1 MANDSNSSGSQLPS
15 FFRGVLDDFVSRF
28 SGDNTGEKL
37 LNMGLGYFMADS
49 METTKPNVGYQG
61 KIPELQGVRQQI
73 AAPQRPA
80 PGIMQVETR
89 ERKEATPQQI
99 ANLVGKDVGDLTEQD
114 MKMFGGTRF
123 GDPIM
128 KDIQDPRRSAAKGRS
143 YFTDMK
149 YAKPDASRKT
159 IPTEEEAREANRKE
173 AEAVFARQ
181 NPDAENPYTLPPAQ
195 EENNMAMGGRVPKY
209 AQGGIAGAHKGYYLG
224 GKTDGMAD
232 KVPARIDGNQEA
244 RLSDGEFVI
253 PADVV
258 SHLGNGNSDAGAQQL
273 HSMMDNVRQART
285 GNPEQGKQINP
296 QQFMPKMAQGGLA
309 QFAGGGKIKYFN
321 QGGDTGALQGETDDQ
336 TNDETG
342 SSGEEYGKE
351 IGTESSLS
359 SWAGDYVTGMLGK
372 GQALGELGYNE
383 AGFAYTGDLE
393 AGTTGLQDQA
403 NIGLATLSAPNQ
415 MGTFRP
421 QDAQQFMN
429 PYTQEVIDR
438 TASDMRRQSQ
448 IDALQQQQQLT
459 SAGAFGG
466 SRDAL
471 LRAEMANNLSRGIA
485 DMSAEQR
492 AANFNQAMD
501 RGIMA
506 QKDINQY
513 GFDVLGAQAKAGA
526 DLRAI
531 DQERIAAEYGQ
542 FREQREF
549 PYKQVQYMQSLLQ
562 GLPLA
567 AQTTTYSEPSAYDK
581 LMQGAAA
588 VDEVS
593 DYLTQSDPDQG
604 ALSQPGD
611 SDYFEAGSGG
621 AGEYE
626 ASESELDQLG
636 QEIID
641 VRWNNGNH

>member
-1 MANDSNSSGSQLPS
+1 MASQLPKWLQDS
-15 FFRGVLDDFVSRF
+15 VIDPFMDKFV
-28 SGDNTGEKL
+28 GDNTGEKL

-49 METTKPNVGYQG
+49 METTKPKVGYQG
-61 KIPELQGVRQQI
+61 KIEDRVGVRQQV
-73 AAPQRPA
+73 AAPPRPKT
-80 PGIMQVETR
+80 PTMQVETR
-89 ERKEATPQQI
+89 EIDPET
-99 ANLVGKDVGDLTEQD
+99 
-114 MKMFGGTRF
+114 

-128 KDIQDPRRSAAKGRS
+128 KDIKDPSRKTVKGRS

-159 IPTEEEAREANRKE
+159 IPTEAEARAANK
-173 AEAVFARQ
+173 AEAQGIFAAQ
-181 NPDAENPYTLPPAQ
+181 NPDAENPYAPPPA
-195 EENNMAMGGRVPKY
+195 MAMGGRVPKY

-232 KVPARIDGNQEA
+232 QVPARIDGKQEA

-258 SHLGNGNSDAGAQQL
+258 SHLGNGNSDAGADQL
-273 HSMMDNVRQART
+273 HSMMDNVRKART

-309 QFAGGGKIKYFN
+309 QFAGGGSVYKRQPYKTNFQDSGAV
-321 QGGDTGALQGETDDQ
+321 QGSTNDQ
-336 TNDETG
+336 TTPETG
-342 SSGEEYGKE
+342 SSGEQYGKE

-359 SWAGDYVTGMLGK
+359 NWAGDYVTGMLSK
-372 GQALGELGYNE
+372 GQALGGLGYNE

-403 NIGLATLSAPNQ
+403 NIGLATLSAPTQ

-438 TASDMRRQSQ
+438 TAADMRRQSQ

-526 DLRAI
+526 DLRNI
-531 DQERIAAEYGQ
+531 DKERIAAEYGQ

-567 AQTTTYSEPSAYDK
+567 AQTTTYSEPSPYDK
-581 LMQGAAA
+581 LMQGASA

-636 QEIID
+636 
-641 VRWNNGNH
+641 

>member
-1 MANDSNSSGSQLPS
+1 MSNGNKSSSQLPS
-15 FFRGVLDDFVSRF
+15 FLQGVVDDFMGKF
-28 SGDNTGEKL
+28 SGDNTGEQL
-37 LNMGLGYFMADS
+37 LNMGLGYFMSDS
-49 METTKPNVGYQG
+49 METTKPKVGYQG

-73 AAPQRPA
+73 DAPSYVRKRTEPA
-80 PGIMQVETR
+80 MQVETR
-89 ERKEATPQQI
+89 ERDPET
-99 ANLVGKDVGDLTEQD
+99 GE
-114 MKMFGGTRF
+114 
-123 GDPIM
+123 PIM
-128 KDIQDPRRSAAKGRS
+128 KDIKNPKRAAARGRS

-159 IPTEEEAREANRKE
+159 LMTEAEAREANRAE
-173 AEAVFARQ
+173 AEGIFATQ
-181 NPDAENPYTLPPAQ
+181 YPNMETNPYAPPPA
-195 EENNMAMGGRVPKY
+195 MAMGGRVPKY
-209 AQGGIAGAHKGYYLG
+209 AHGGIAGAHKGYYLG

-232 KVPARIDGNQEA
+232 DVPARIDGKQEA

-258 SHLGNGNSDAGAQQL
+258 SHLGNGNSDAGADQL

-309 QFAGGGKIKYFN
+309 QFAGGGSVYKRQPYKTNF
-321 QGGDTGALQGETDDQ
+321 QDAGPVQGETDDQ
-336 TNDETG
+336 TTPETG

-359 SWAGDYVTGMLGK
+359 NWAGDYVTGMLGK

-383 AGFAYTGDLE
+383 AGFAYTGDLA

-403 NIGLATLSAPNQ
+403 NIGLATLGAPSQ

-438 TASDMRRQSQ
+438 TAADMRRQSQ

-531 DQERIAAEYGQ
+531 DQDRIKAEYAQ

-588 VDEVS
+588 ADEVS
-593 DYLTQSDPDQG
+593 DYLTKSDPDPELNYDINNDG
-604 ALSQPGD
+604 VEDSLDVGPPQP
-611 SDYFEAGSGG
+611 
-621 AGEYE
+621 
-626 ASESELDQLG
+626 
-636 QEIID
+636 
-641 VRWNNGNH
+641 V

>member
-1 MANDSNSSGSQLPS
+1 MANNSNSSSSGKSWFDGFLT
-15 FFRGVLDDFVSRF
+15 GVVDEFTSKF
-28 SGDNTGEKL
+28 SGENTGEQL
-37 LNMGLGYFMADS
+37 LNMGLGYFMTDA
-49 METTKPNVGYQG
+49 METTKPKVGYQG
-61 KIPELQGVRQQI
+61 KIEDRVGVRQQI

-89 ERKEATPQQI
+89 EKNPET
-99 ANLVGKDVGDLTEQD
+99 GE
-114 MKMFGGTRF
+114 
-123 GDPIM
+123 PIM

-181 NPDAENPYTLPPAQ
+181 NPDAENPYATPPA
-195 EENNMAMGGRVPKY
+195 MAMGGRVPKY

-232 KVPARIDGNQEA
+232 KVPARIDGKQEA
-244 RLSDGEFVI
+244 RLSDGEFVV

-258 SHLGNGNSDAGAQQL
+258 SHLGNGNSDAGADQL
-273 HSMMDNVRQART
+273 HSMMSNIRQART
-285 GNPEQGKQINP
+285 GNSEQGKQINP

-309 QFAGGGKIKYFN
+309 QFAGGGSVYKRQPYKTNF
-321 QGGDTGALQGETDDQ
+321 QDAGPVQGETEDQ
-336 TNDETG
+336 TTGETG
-342 SSGEEYGKE
+342 SSGEMYGQN

-359 SWAGDYVTGMLGK
+359 NWAGDYVTGMLSQ
-372 GQALGELGYNE
+372 GQALGNLGYNE
-383 AGFAYTGDLE
+383 AGFAYTGDLA

-403 NIGLATLSAPNQ
+403 NVGLATLDAPRQ
-415 MGTFRP
+415 MGTFQP
-421 QDAQQFMN
+421 TQANLDPYMN
-429 PYTQEVIDR
+429 PFQQEVIDR
-438 TASDMRRQSQ
+438 TAADMRRQSQ

-501 RGIMA
+501 RGIAA

-531 DQERIAAEYGQ
+531 DQEKIAAEYGQ

-567 AQTTTYSEPSAYDK
+567 AQTTTYSEPSPYDK

-588 VDEVS
+588 ADEVS
-593 DYLTQSDPDQG
+593 DYLTKSDPEPELNYDINNDG
-604 ALSQPGD
+604 VEDSLDIGPPQP
-611 SDYFEAGSGG
+611 
-621 AGEYE
+621 
-626 ASESELDQLG
+626 
-636 QEIID
+636 
-641 VRWNNGNH
+641 V

>member
-1 MANDSNSSGSQLPS
+1 MASQLPS
-15 FFRGVLDDFVSRF
+15 WFTTNVMDPFMDKFT
-28 SGDNTGEKL
+28 GDNTGEKL
-37 LNMGLGYFMADS
+37 LNMGLGYFMTDS

-61 KIPELQGVRQQI
+61 KIEDRVGVRQQI
-73 AAPQRPA
+73 AAPSRA
-80 PGIMQVETR
+80 PTPTMQVETR
-89 ERKEATPQQI
+89 ERDPET
-99 ANLVGKDVGDLTEQD
+99 
-114 MKMFGGTRF
+114 

-128 KDIQDPRRSAAKGRS
+128 KDIKDPSRKATKGRS

-149 YAKPDASRKT
+149 YATPDAGRKVV
-159 IPTEEEAREANRKE
+159 PTEADAREANRLE
-173 AEAVFARQ
+173 AEGIFAAQ
-181 NPDAENPYTLPPAQ
+181 YPTLESEGKNPYTTPPA
-195 EENNMAMGGRVPKY
+195 MAMGGRVPKY
-209 AQGGIAGAHKGYYLG
+209 AHGGIAGAHKGYYLG

-258 SHLGNGNSDAGAQQL
+258 SHLGNGNSDAGADQL

-309 QFAGGGKIKYFN
+309 QFAGGGSVYKRQPYKTNF
-321 QGGDTGALQGETDDQ
+321 QDSGAVQGETDDQ
-336 TNDETG
+336 TTPETG
-342 SSGEEYGKE
+342 SSGEMYGKE

-359 SWAGDYVTGMLGK
+359 NWAGDYVTGMLSQGK
-372 GQALGELGYNE
+372 ALGNLGYNE
-383 AGFAYTGDLE
+383 AGFAYTGDLA

-403 NIGLATLSAPNQ
+403 NVGLATLGAPRE

-438 TASDMRRQSQ
+438 TAADMRRQSQ

-531 DQERIAAEYGQ
+531 DQERIKAEYGQ

-588 VDEVS
+588 ADEVS
-593 DYLTQSDPDQG
+593 DYLTKSDSTSG
-604 ALSQPGD
+604 ATQDDGTSQVFD
-611 SDYFEAGSGG
+611 EQQA
-621 AGEYE
+621 
-626 ASESELDQLG
+626 Q
-636 QEIID
+636 
-641 VRWNNGNH
+641 NNAATA

>member
-1 MANDSNSSGSQLPS
+1 MASQLPKWLQD
-15 FFRGVLDDFVSRF
+15 GVIDPFMDKFV
-28 SGDNTGEKL
+28 GDNTGEKL

-49 METTKPNVGYQG
+49 METTKPKVGYQG
-61 KIPELQGVRQQI
+61 KIEDRVGVRQQI
-73 AAPQRPA
+73 AAPPRPA
-80 PGIMQVETR
+80 TPTMQVETR
-89 ERKEATPQQI
+89 ERDPET
-99 ANLVGKDVGDLTEQD
+99 GE
-114 MKMFGGTRF
+114 
-123 GDPIM
+123 PIM
-128 KDIQDPRRSAAKGRS
+128 KDIKDPRRQAAKGRS

-159 IPTEEEAREANRKE
+159 IPTEAEAREANRAE
-173 AEAVFARQ
+173 AEGIFAAR
-181 NPDAENPYTLPPAQ
+181 NPDAENPYAPPPA
-195 EENNMAMGGRVPKY
+195 MAMGGRVPNY
-209 AQGGIAGAHKGYYLG
+209 AHGGIAGAHKGYYLG

-232 KVPARIDGNQEA
+232 KVPARIDGKQEA
-244 RLSDGEFVI
+244 RLSDGEFVV

-258 SHLGNGNSDAGAQQL
+258 SHLGNGNSDAGADQL
-273 HSMMDNVRQART
+273 HSMMSNIRQART

-309 QFAGGGKIKYFN
+309 QFADGGSVFKRQPYRTNFN
-321 QGGDTGALQGETDDQ
+321 TESAVQGETDDQ
-336 TNDETG
+336 TTPETG
-342 SSGEEYGKE
+342 SSGEQYGKE

-359 SWAGDYVTGMLGK
+359 NWAGDYVTGMLAQ
-372 GQALGELGYNE
+372 GQALGQLGYNE

-403 NIGLATLSAPNQ
+403 NIGLATLSAPTQ

-438 TASDMRRQSQ
+438 TAADMRRQSQ

-526 DLRAI
+526 DLRNI
-531 DQERIAAEYGQ
+531 DKERIAAEYGQ

-567 AQTTTYSEPSAYDK
+567 AQTTTYSEPSPYDK

-593 DYLTQSDPDQG
+593 DYLTKSDPDQG

-636 QEIID
+636 
-641 VRWNNGNH
+641 

>member
-1 MANDSNSSGSQLPS
+1 MASQLPKWLQES
-15 FFRGVLDDFVSRF
+15 VIDPFMNKF
-28 SGDNTGEKL
+28 SGDNTGEQL
-37 LNMGLGYFMADS
+37 LNMGLGYFMSDS
-49 METTKPNVGYQG
+49 METTKPKVGYQG

-73 AAPQRPA
+73 DAPSYVRKRTEPA
-80 PGIMQVETR
+80 MQVETR
-89 ERKEATPQQI
+89 ERDPET
-99 ANLVGKDVGDLTEQD
+99 GE
-114 MKMFGGTRF
+114 
-123 GDPIM
+123 PIM
-128 KDIQDPRRSAAKGRS
+128 KDIKNPKRAAARGRS

-159 IPTEEEAREANRKE
+159 LMTEAEAREANRAE
-173 AEAVFARQ
+173 AEGVFATQ
-181 NPDAENPYTLPPAQ
+181 YPNVETNPYAPPPA
-195 EENNMAMGGRVPKY
+195 MAMGGRVPKY
-209 AQGGIAGAHKGYYLG
+209 AHGGIAGAHKGYYLG

-232 KVPARIDGNQEA
+232 DVPARIDGKQEA

-258 SHLGNGNSDAGAQQL
+258 SHLGNGNSDAGADQL

-285 GNPEQGKQINP
+285 GNPEQGKQIDP

-309 QFAGGGKIKYFN
+309 QFAGGGSVYKRQPYKTNF
-321 QGGDTGALQGETDDQ
+321 QDAGAVQGETDDQ
-336 TNDETG
+336 TTPETG

-359 SWAGDYVTGMLGK
+359 NWAGDYVTGMLGK

-383 AGFAYTGDLE
+383 AGFAYTGDLA

-403 NIGLATLSAPNQ
+403 NIGLATLGAPSQ

-438 TASDMRRQSQ
+438 TAADMRRQSQ

-531 DQERIAAEYGQ
+531 DQDRIKAEYAQ

-588 VDEVS
+588 ADEVS
-593 DYLTQSDPDQG
+593 DYLTKSDPDPELNYDINNDG
-604 ALSQPGD
+604 VEDSLDVGPPQP
-611 SDYFEAGSGG
+611 
-621 AGEYE
+621 
-626 ASESELDQLG
+626 
-636 QEIID
+636 
-641 VRWNNGNH
+641 V

>member
-1 MANDSNSSGSQLPS
+1 MSNGNKSSSQLPS
-15 FFRGVLDDFVSRF
+15 FLQGVVDDFMGKF
-28 SGDNTGEKL
+28 SGDNTGEQL
-37 LNMGLGYFMADS
+37 LNMGLGYFMSDS
-49 METTKPNVGYQG
+49 METTKPKVGYQG

-73 AAPQRPA
+73 DAPSYVRKRTEPA
-80 PGIMQVETR
+80 MQVETR
-89 ERKEATPQQI
+89 ERDPET
-99 ANLVGKDVGDLTEQD
+99 GE
-114 MKMFGGTRF
+114 
-123 GDPIM
+123 PIM
-128 KDIQDPRRSAAKGRS
+128 KDIKNPKRAAARGRS

-159 IPTEEEAREANRKE
+159 LMTEAEAREANRAE
-173 AEAVFARQ
+173 AEGIFATQ
-181 NPDAENPYTLPPAQ
+181 YPNVETNPYAPPPA
-195 EENNMAMGGRVPKY
+195 MAMGGRVPKY
-209 AQGGIAGAHKGYYLG
+209 AHGGIAGAHKGYYLG

-232 KVPARIDGNQEA
+232 DVPARIDGKQEA

-258 SHLGNGNSDAGAQQL
+258 SHLGNGNSDAGADQL

-285 GNPEQGKQINP
+285 GNPEQGKQIDP

-309 QFAGGGKIKYFN
+309 QFAGGGSVYKRQPYKTNF
-321 QGGDTGALQGETDDQ
+321 QDAGPVQGETEDQ
-336 TNDETG
+336 TTPETG
-342 SSGEEYGKE
+342 SSGEQYGKE

-359 SWAGDYVTGMLGK
+359 NWAGDYVTGMLGK

-383 AGFAYTGDLE
+383 AGFAYTGDLA

-403 NIGLATLSAPNQ
+403 NIGLATLGAPSQ

-438 TASDMRRQSQ
+438 TAADMRRQSQ

-531 DQERIAAEYGQ
+531 DQDRIKAEYAQ

-588 VDEVS
+588 ADEVS
-593 DYLTQSDPDQG
+593 DYLTQSDSTSG
-604 ALSQPGD
+604 ATQDDGTSQVFD
-611 SDYFEAGSGG
+611 EQQA
-621 AGEYE
+621 
-626 ASESELDQLG
+626 Q
-636 QEIID
+636 
-641 VRWNNGNH
+641 NNANTA

>member
-1 MANDSNSSGSQLPS
+1 MASQLPKWLQES
-15 FFRGVLDDFVSRF
+15 VIDPFMNKF
-28 SGDNTGEKL
+28 SGDNTGEQL
-37 LNMGLGYFMADS
+37 LNMGLGYFMSDS
-49 METTKPNVGYQG
+49 METTKPKVGYQG

-73 AAPQRPA
+73 DAPSYVRKRTEPA
-80 PGIMQVETR
+80 MQVETR
-89 ERKEATPQQI
+89 ERDPET
-99 ANLVGKDVGDLTEQD
+99 GE
-114 MKMFGGTRF
+114 
-123 GDPIM
+123 PIM
-128 KDIQDPRRSAAKGRS
+128 KDIKNPKRAAARGRS

-159 IPTEEEAREANRKE
+159 LMTEAEAREANRAE
-173 AEAVFARQ
+173 AEGVFATQ
-181 NPDAENPYTLPPAQ
+181 YPNVETNPYAPPPA
-195 EENNMAMGGRVPKY
+195 MAMGGRVPKY
-209 AQGGIAGAHKGYYLG
+209 AHGGIAGAHKGYYLG

-232 KVPARIDGNQEA
+232 DVPARIDGKQEA

-258 SHLGNGNSDAGAQQL
+258 SHLGNGNSDAGADQL

-309 QFAGGGKIKYFN
+309 QFAGGGSVYKRQPYKTNF
-321 QGGDTGALQGETDDQ
+321 QDAGPVQGETDDQ
-336 TNDETG
+336 TTPETG

-359 SWAGDYVTGMLGK
+359 NWAGDYVTGMLGK

-383 AGFAYTGDLE
+383 AGFAYTGDLA

-403 NIGLATLSAPNQ
+403 NIGLATLGAPSQ

-438 TASDMRRQSQ
+438 TAADMRRQSQ

-531 DQERIAAEYGQ
+531 DQDRIKAEYAQ

-588 VDEVS
+588 ADEVS
-593 DYLTQSDPDQG
+593 DYLTKSDPDPELNYDINNDG
-604 ALSQPGD
+604 VEDSLDVGPPQP
-611 SDYFEAGSGG
+611 
-621 AGEYE
+621 
-626 ASESELDQLG
+626 
-636 QEIID
+636 
-641 VRWNNGNH
+641 V

>member
-1 MANDSNSSGSQLPS
+1 MASQLPKWLQDS
-15 FFRGVLDDFVSRF
+15 VIDPFMDKFV
-28 SGDNTGEKL
+28 GDNTGEKL

-49 METTKPNVGYQG
+49 METTKPKVGYQG
-61 KIPELQGVRQQI
+61 KIEDRVGVRQQV
-73 AAPQRPA
+73 AAPPRPKT
-80 PGIMQVETR
+80 PTMQVETR
-89 ERKEATPQQI
+89 EIDPET
-99 ANLVGKDVGDLTEQD
+99 
-114 MKMFGGTRF
+114 

-128 KDIQDPRRSAAKGRS
+128 KDIKDPSRKTVKGRS

-159 IPTEEEAREANRKE
+159 IPTEAEARAANK
-173 AEAVFARQ
+173 AEAQGIFAAQ
-181 NPDAENPYTLPPAQ
+181 NPDAENPYAPPPA
-195 EENNMAMGGRVPKY
+195 MAMGGRVPKY

-232 KVPARIDGNQEA
+232 QVPARIDGKQEA

-258 SHLGNGNSDAGAQQL
+258 SHLGNGNSDAGADQL
-273 HSMMDNVRQART
+273 HSMMDNVRKART

-309 QFAGGGKIKYFN
+309 QFAGGGSVYKRQPYKTNFQDSGAV
-321 QGGDTGALQGETDDQ
+321 QGSTNDQ
-336 TNDETG
+336 TTPETG
-342 SSGEEYGKE
+342 SSGEQYGKE

-359 SWAGDYVTGMLGK
+359 NWAGDYVTGMLSK
-372 GQALGELGYNE
+372 GQALGGLGYNE

-415 MGTFRP
+415 MGTFQP
-421 QDAQQFMN
+421 TQANLDPYMN
-429 PYTQEVIDR
+429 PFQQEVIDR
-438 TASDMRRQSQ
+438 TAADMRRQSQ

-526 DLRAI
+526 DLRNI
-531 DQERIAAEYGQ
+531 DKERIAAEYGQ

-567 AQTTTYSEPSAYDK
+567 AQTTTYSEPSPYDK
-581 LMQGAAA
+581 LMQGASA

-636 QEIID
+636 
-641 VRWNNGNH
+641 

>member
-1 MANDSNSSGSQLPS
+1 MSNGNKSSSQLPS
-15 FFRGVLDDFVSRF
+15 FLQGVVDDFMGKF
-28 SGDNTGEKL
+28 SGDNTGEQL
-37 LNMGLGYFMADS
+37 LNMGLGYFMTDA
-49 METTKPNVGYQG
+49 METTKPKVGYQG
-61 KIPELQGVRQQI
+61 KIPELQGVRQQV
-73 AAPQRPA
+73 AAPPRPA
-80 PGIMQVETR
+80 TPTMQVETR
-89 ERKEATPQQI
+89 ERDPET
-99 ANLVGKDVGDLTEQD
+99 GE
-114 MKMFGGTRF
+114 
-123 GDPIM
+123 PIM
-128 KDIQDPRRSAAKGRS
+128 KTIEHPSRKAAKGRS

-149 YAKPDASRKT
+149 YAKPDAGRKVV
-159 IPTEEEAREANRKE
+159 PTEADAREANRLE
-173 AEAVFARQ
+173 AEGIFAAQ
-181 NPDAENPYTLPPAQ
+181 NPDAENPYTTPPA
-195 EENNMAMGGRVPKY
+195 MAMGGRVPKY

-232 KVPARIDGNQEA
+232 DVPARIDGNQEA

-273 HSMMDNVRQART
+273 HSMMNGVRQART
-285 GNPEQGKQINP
+285 GNPEQGKQIDP

-309 QFAGGGKIKYFN
+309 QYAGGGNVNAVQGVNSRFKN
-321 QGGDTGALQGETDDQ
+321 QPYTTNFQGTGTTTTGTTQDQ

-359 SWAGDYVTGMLGK
+359 NWAGDYVTGMLGEGK
-372 GQALGELGYNE
+372 ALGELGYNE
-383 AGFAYTGDLE
+383 AGFAYTGDLA

-403 NIGLATLSAPNQ
+403 NVGLATLDAPRD

-438 TASDMRRQSQ
+438 TAADMRRQSQ
-448 IDALQQQQQLT
+448 IDALQDRTAMT

-471 LRAEMANNLSRGIA
+471 MRAERANNLSRGIA

-492 AANFNQAMD
+492 SAGFTQAMD
-501 RGIMA
+501 RGIAA
-506 QKDINQY
+506 QRDANQY

-526 DLRAI
+526 DLRGI
-531 DQERIAAEYGQ
+531 DQDRIAAEYAQ

-567 AQTTTYSEPSAYDK
+567 AQSTTYSEPSPYDK
-581 LMQGAAA
+581 LMQGEAA

-593 DYLTQSDPDQG
+593 DYLTKSDSTSGATQDDGASQVIDDQQ
-604 ALSQPGD
+604 AQ
-611 SDYFEAGSGG
+611 
-621 AGEYE
+621 
-626 ASESELDQLG
+626 
-636 QEIID
+636 
-641 VRWNNGNH
+641 NNANTA

>member
-1 MANDSNSSGSQLPS
+1 MSNGNKSSSQLPS
-15 FFRGVLDDFVSRF
+15 FLQGVVDDFTSKF
-28 SGDNTGEKL
+28 SGDNTGEQL
-37 LNMGLGYFMADS
+37 LNMGLGYFMTDA
-49 METTKPNVGYQG
+49 METTKPKVGYQG
-61 KIPELQGVRQQI
+61 KIPELQGVRQQV
-73 AAPQRPA
+73 AAPPRPKT
-80 PGIMQVETR
+80 PTMQVETR
-89 ERKEATPQQI
+89 ERDPET
-99 ANLVGKDVGDLTEQD
+99 
-114 MKMFGGTRF
+114 

-128 KDIQDPRRSAAKGRS
+128 KDIKDPSRKAAKGRS

-149 YAKPDASRKT
+149 YAKPDDTRKT
-159 IPTEEEAREANRKE
+159 LMTEAEAREANRGE
-173 AEAVFARQ
+173 AEGIFAAQ
-181 NPDAENPYTLPPAQ
+181 NPDAENPYTPPPA
-195 EENNMAMGGRVPKY
+195 MAMGGRVPKY

-232 KVPARIDGNQEA
+232 DVPARIDGNQEA

-258 SHLGNGNSDAGAQQL
+258 SHLGNGNSDAGADQL
-273 HSMMDNVRQART
+273 HSMMSGIRQART
-285 GNPEQGKQINP
+285 GNPEQGKEINP

-309 QFAGGGKIKYFN
+309 QYAGGGSVYKNQPFRTNFN
-321 QGGDTGALQGETDDQ
+321 EEGAVVGTTQDQ
-336 TNDETG
+336 TNAETG

-359 SWAGDYVTGMLGK
+359 NWAGDYVTGMLGQ
-372 GQALGELGYNE
+372 GQALGQLGYNE
-383 AGFAYTGDLE
+383 AGFAYTGDLA
-393 AGTTGLQDQA
+393 AGTTGLQDQS
-403 NIGLATLSAPNQ
+403 NVGIATLDAPRD

-438 TASDMRRQSQ
+438 TAADMRRQSQ
-448 IDALQQQQQLT
+448 IDALQDRTAMT

-471 LRAEMANNLSRGIA
+471 MRAERANNLSRGIA

-492 AANFNQAMD
+492 SAGFTQAMD
-501 RGIMA
+501 RGIAA
-506 QKDINQY
+506 QRDANQY

-526 DLRAI
+526 DLRGI
-531 DQERIAAEYGQ
+531 DQDRIAAEYAQ

-567 AQTTTYSEPSAYDK
+567 AQSTTYSEPSPYDK
-581 LMQGAAA
+581 LMQGEAA

-593 DYLTQSDPDQG
+593 DYLTKSDSTSG
-604 ALSQPGD
+604 ATQDDGASQVID
-611 SDYFEAGSGG
+611 
-621 AGEYE
+621 
-626 ASESELDQLG
+626 G
-636 QEIID
+636 QQAQ
-641 VRWNNGNH
+641 NNANTA

>member
-1 MANDSNSSGSQLPS
+1 MASQLPKWLQE
-15 FFRGVLDDFVSRF
+15 GVIDPFMDKF

-37 LNMGLGYFMADS
+37 FNMGLGYFMTDS
-49 METTKPNVGYQG
+49 METTKPKVGYQG
-61 KIPELQGVRQQI
+61 KIEDLVGVRQQI
-73 AAPQRPA
+73 AAPQRAA

-89 ERKEATPQQI
+89 ERDPET
-99 ANLVGKDVGDLTEQD
+99 GE
-114 MKMFGGTRF
+114 
-123 GDPIM
+123 PIM
-128 KDIQDPRRSAAKGRS
+128 KDIQDPRRSAVKGRS

-173 AEAVFARQ
+173 AEAVFAAQ
-181 NPDAENPYTLPPAQ
+181 NPEAENPYTLPPAQ
-195 EENNMAMGGRVPKY
+195 DENNMAMGGRVPKY

-232 KVPARIDGNQEA
+232 KVPARIDGKQEA
-244 RLSDGEFVI
+244 RLSDGEFVV

-258 SHLGNGNSDAGAQQL
+258 SHLGNGNSDAGADQL
-273 HSMMDNVRQART
+273 HSMMSNIRQART
-285 GNPEQGKQINP
+285 GNPEQGKQIDP

-309 QFAGGGKIKYFN
+309 QFAGGGSVFKRQPYRTNFN
-321 QGGDTGALQGETDDQ
+321 TESAVQGETDDQ
-336 TNDETG
+336 TTPETG
-342 SSGEEYGKE
+342 SSGEQYGKE

-359 SWAGDYVTGMLGK
+359 NWAGDYVTGMLAQ
-372 GQALGELGYNE
+372 GQALGNLGYNE
-383 AGFAYTGDLE
+383 AGFAYTGDLA

-403 NIGLATLSAPNQ
+403 NIGLATLDAPRQ
-415 MGTFRP
+415 MGTFQP
-421 QDAQQFMN
+421 TQANLDPYMN
-429 PYTQEVIDR
+429 PFQQEVIDR
-438 TASDMRRQSQ
+438 TAADMRRQSQ

-485 DMSAEQR
+485 DMSAQQR

-501 RGIMA
+501 RGIAA

-531 DQERIAAEYGQ
+531 DKERIAAEYGQ

-567 AQTTTYSEPSAYDK
+567 AQTTTYSEPSPYDK

-593 DYLTQSDPDQG
+593 DYLTKSDPEPELNYDINNDG
-604 ALSQPGD
+604 VEDSLDIGPPQPV
-611 SDYFEAGSGG
+611 
-621 AGEYE
+621 
-626 ASESELDQLG
+626 
-636 QEIID
+636 QETID
-641 VRWNNGNH
+641 VRRNNGNY

>member
-1 MANDSNSSGSQLPS
+1 MASQLPKWLQEGIIDP
-15 FFRGVLDDFVSRF
+15 FMDMFV
-28 SGDNTGEKL
+28 GDNTGEKL
-37 LNMGLGYFMADS
+37 FNMGLGYFMADS
-49 METTKPNVGYQG
+49 METTKPKVGYQG
-61 KIPELQGVRQQI
+61 KIEDRVGVRQQI
-73 AAPQRPA
+73 AAPSRA
-80 PGIMQVETR
+80 PTPTMQVETR
-89 ERKEATPQQI
+89 ERDPET
-99 ANLVGKDVGDLTEQD
+99 
-114 MKMFGGTRF
+114 

-128 KDIQDPRRSAAKGRS
+128 KDIKDPRRSTTKGRS

-159 IPTEEEAREANRKE
+159 IPTEAEARAANK
-173 AEAVFARQ
+173 AEAQGIFAAQ
-181 NPDAENPYTLPPAQ
+181 YPDAENPYAPPPA
-195 EENNMAMGGRVPKY
+195 MAMGGRVPKY

-232 KVPARIDGNQEA
+232 KVPARIDGKQEA

-258 SHLGNGNSDAGAQQL
+258 SHLGNGNSDAGADQL
-273 HSMMDNVRQART
+273 HSMMSNIRQART

-309 QFAGGGKIKYFN
+309 QFTGGGSVYKRQPYKTNFQTSGAV
-321 QGGDTGALQGETDDQ
+321 QGSTDDQ
-336 TNDETG
+336 TTSETG
-342 SSGEEYGKE
+342 SSGEMYGKE

-359 SWAGDYVTGMLGK
+359 NWAGDYVTGMLAK
-372 GQALGELGYNE
+372 GQALGDLGYNE

-403 NIGLATLSAPNQ
+403 NIGLATLSAPTQ

-438 TASDMRRQSQ
+438 TAADMRRQSQ

-526 DLRAI
+526 DLRNI
-531 DQERIAAEYGQ
+531 DKERIAAEYGQ

-588 VDEVS
+588 ADEVS
-593 DYLTQSDPDQG
+593 DYLTQSDPNPELNYDINNDG
-604 ALSQPGD
+604 VEDSLDIGPPQP
-611 SDYFEAGSGG
+611 
-621 AGEYE
+621 
-626 ASESELDQLG
+626 
-636 QEIID
+636 
-641 VRWNNGNH
+641 V

>member
-1 MANDSNSSGSQLPS
+1 MSNNSSSGSQLPKWLQES
-15 FFRGVLDDFVSRF
+15 VIDPFMDKF
-28 SGDNTGEKL
+28 SGDNTGEQL
-37 LNMGLGYFMADS
+37 LNMGLGYFMTDS
-49 METTKPNVGYQG
+49 METTKPKVGYQG
-61 KIPELQGVRQQI
+61 KIEDRVGVRQQI

-89 ERKEATPQQI
+89 E
-99 ANLVGKDVGDLTEQD
+99 KDPET
-114 MKMFGGTRF
+114 

-128 KDIQDPRRSAAKGRS
+128 KDIKDPRRSAAKGRS

-173 AEAVFARQ
+173 AEAVFAAQ
-181 NPDAENPYTLPPAQ
+181 NPEAENPYTLPPAQ
-195 EENNMAMGGRVPKY
+195 DENNMAMGGRVPKY

-232 KVPARIDGNQEA
+232 KVPARIDGKQEA
-244 RLSDGEFVI
+244 RLSDGEFVV

-258 SHLGNGNSDAGAQQL
+258 SHLGNGNSDAGADQL
-273 HSMMDNVRQART
+273 HSMMSNIRQART
-285 GNPEQGKQINP
+285 GNSEQGKQIDP

-309 QFAGGGKIKYFN
+309 QFAGGGSVFKRQPYRTNFN
-321 QGGDTGALQGETDDQ
+321 TESAVQGETDDQ
-336 TNDETG
+336 TPGETG
-342 SSGEEYGKE
+342 SSGETYGQN

-359 SWAGDYVTGMLGK
+359 NWAGDYVTGMLSK
-372 GQALGELGYNE
+372 GQALGDLGYNE
-383 AGFAYTGDLE
+383 AGFAYTGDLA

-403 NIGLATLSAPNQ
+403 NVGLATLDAPRQ
-415 MGTFRP
+415 MGTFQP
-421 QDAQQFMN
+421 TQANLDPYMN
-429 PYTQEVIDR
+429 PFQQEVIDR
-438 TASDMRRQSQ
+438 TAADMRRQSQ
-448 IDALQQQQQLT
+448 IDALQQQQQIT

-492 AANFNQAMD
+492 AANFNQSMD

-506 QKDINQY
+506 QKDVNQY

-549 PYKQVQYMQSLLQ
+549 PYKQVQYLQSLLQ

-567 AQTTTYSEPSAYDK
+567 AQTTTYSEPSPYDK

-588 VDEVS
+588 ADEVS
-593 DYLTQSDPDQG
+593 DYLTKSDPDQG

-611 SDYFEAGSGG
+611 ADYFDAGSGG
-621 AGEYE
+621 DGEYE

-636 QEIID
+636 
-641 VRWNNGNH
+641 

>member
-1 MANDSNSSGSQLPS
+1 MANNSNPSSWWDGFLT
-15 FFRGVLDDFVSRF
+15 GVVDEFSSKF
-28 SGDNTGEKL
+28 SGDNTGEQL
-37 LNMGLGYFMADS
+37 LNMGLGYFMTDA
-49 METTKPNVGYQG
+49 METTKPKVGYQG
-61 KIPELQGVRQQI
+61 KIEDRVGVRQQI

-89 ERKEATPQQI
+89 E
-99 ANLVGKDVGDLTEQD
+99 KDPETGE
-114 MKMFGGTRF
+114 
-123 GDPIM
+123 PIM
-128 KDIQDPRRSAAKGRS
+128 KNIQDPRRSAAKGRS

-173 AEAVFARQ
+173 AEAVFSRQ
-181 NPDAENPYTLPPAQ
+181 NPDAENPYETPPA
-195 EENNMAMGGRVPKY
+195 MAMGGRVPKY

-232 KVPARIDGNQEA
+232 EVPARIDGNQEA
-244 RLSDGEFVI
+244 RLSDGEFVV

-273 HSMMDNVRQART
+273 HSMMDGVRQART

-309 QFAGGGKIKYFN
+309 QFAGGGNVNAVQGVNSRFKN
-321 QGGDTGALQGETDDQ
+321 QPYTTNFQGTGTGTTTTTTGTTQDQ

-359 SWAGDYVTGMLGK
+359 NWAGDYVTGMLSK
-372 GQALGELGYNE
+372 GQALGDLGYNE
-383 AGFAYTGDLE
+383 AGFAYEGDLS

-403 NIGLATLSAPNQ
+403 NIGLASLSGVPSQ
-415 MGTFRP
+415 MGTFQP
-421 QDAQQFMN
+421 TQANLDPYMN
-429 PYTQEVIDR
+429 PYQQEVINR
-438 TASDMRRQSQ
+438 TAADMTRQDQ
-448 IDALQQQQQLT
+448 INQLQQRQQLT

-471 LRAEMANNLSRGIA
+471 LRAESAGNLSRNIG
-485 DMSAEQR
+485 DMAAEQR
-492 AANFNQAMD
+492 ALNFNQAMD
-501 RGIMA
+501 RGIA
-506 QKDINQY
+506 SQKDVNQY

-526 DLRAI
+526 DLRGI
-531 DQERIAAEYGQ
+531 DQERIAAEYAQ

-549 PYKQVQYMQSLLQ
+549 PYKQVQYLQSLLQ

-567 AQTTTYSEPSAYDK
+567 AQSTTYSEPSPYDK
-581 LMQGAAA
+581 LKQGEAA
-588 VDEVS
+588 VQEVE
-593 DYLTQSDPDQG
+593 DYLTKSDPDPELNYDINNDG
-604 ALSQPGD
+604 VEDEYDVGPAQP
-611 SDYFEAGSGG
+611 
-621 AGEYE
+621 
-626 ASESELDQLG
+626 
-636 QEIID
+636 
-641 VRWNNGNH
+641 V

>member
-1 MANDSNSSGSQLPS
+1 MSNGNKSSSQLS
-15 FFRGVLDDFVSRF
+15 QFLQGVVDDFASKF
-28 SGDNTGEKL
+28 SGDNTGEQL
-37 LNMGLGYFMADS
+37 LNMGLGYFMTDA
-49 METTKPNVGYQG
+49 METTKPKVGYQG

-73 AAPQRPA
+73 ASPSRAAPA
-80 PGIMQVETR
+80 TMQVETR
-89 ERKEATPQQI
+89 ERDPET
-99 ANLVGKDVGDLTEQD
+99 
-114 MKMFGGTRF
+114 

-128 KDIQDPRRSAAKGRS
+128 KDIKDPSRKAAKGRS

-149 YAKPDASRKT
+149 YAKPDPYRKT
-159 IPTEEEAREANRKE
+159 LLTEAEAREANRGE
-173 AEAVFARQ
+173 AEGIFAAQ
-181 NPDAENPYTLPPAQ
+181 NPDAENPYTPPPA
-195 EENNMAMGGRVPKY
+195 MAMGGRVPKY

-232 KVPARIDGNQEA
+232 DVPARIDNNQEA

-258 SHLGNGNSDAGAQQL
+258 SHLGNGNSDAGADQL
-273 HSMMDNVRQART
+273 HSMMGNIRQART

-309 QFAGGGKIKYFN
+309 QYAGGGSVYKRQPYKTNFV
-321 QGGDTGALQGETDDQ
+321 GGAEVVGSTTDI
-336 TNDETG
+336 TPGETG
-342 SSGEEYGKE
+342 SSGEVYGKE

-359 SWAGDYVTGMLGK
+359 NWAGDYVTGMLGQ

-383 AGFAYTGDLE
+383 AGFAYTGDLA
-393 AGTTGLQDQA
+393 AGTTGLQDQS
-403 NIGLATLSAPNQ
+403 NVGIATLDAPRD

-438 TASDMRRQSQ
+438 TAADMRRQSQ
-448 IDALQQQQQLT
+448 IDALQDRTAMT

-471 LRAEMANNLSRGIA
+471 MRAERSNNLSRGIA

-492 AANFNQAMD
+492 SAGFTQAMD
-501 RGIMA
+501 RGIAA
-506 QKDINQY
+506 QKDTNQY

-526 DLRAI
+526 DLRGI
-531 DQERIAAEYGQ
+531 DQDRIAAEYAQ

-567 AQTTTYSEPSAYDK
+567 AQTTTYSEPSPYDK
-581 LMQGAAA
+581 LIQGEAA
-588 VDEVS
+588 VQTVE
-593 DYLTQSDPDQG
+593 DYLMSGTDADQG

-611 SDYFEAGSGG
+611 ADYFDAGSGG
-621 AGEYE
+621 GGEYE
-626 ASESELDQLG
+626 ASEYELDQLG
-636 QEIID
+636 
-641 VRWNNGNH
+641 

>member
-1 MANDSNSSGSQLPS
+1 MSNGNKSSSQLPS
-15 FFRGVLDDFVSRF
+15 FLQGVVDDFMGKF
-28 SGDNTGEKL
+28 SGDNTGEQL
-37 LNMGLGYFMADS
+37 LNMGLGYFMTDA
-49 METTKPNVGYQG
+49 METTKPKVGYQG
-61 KIPELQGVRQQI
+61 KIEDRVGVRQQI

-89 ERKEATPQQI
+89 E
-99 ANLVGKDVGDLTEQD
+99 KDPETGE
-114 MKMFGGTRF
+114 
-123 GDPIM
+123 PIM

-181 NPDAENPYTLPPAQ
+181 NPDAQNPYATPPA
-195 EENNMAMGGRVPKY
+195 MAMGGRVPKY

-232 KVPARIDGNQEA
+232 DVPARIDGKQEA
-244 RLSDGEFVI
+244 RLSDGEFVV

-258 SHLGNGNSDAGAQQL
+258 SHLGNGNSDAGADQL
-273 HSMMDNVRQART
+273 HSMMSNIRQART
-285 GNPEQGKQINP
+285 GNSEQGKQINP

-309 QFAGGGKIKYFN
+309 QFAGGGSVFKRQPYRTNFN
-321 QGGDTGALQGETDDQ
+321 EESAVMGETEDQ
-336 TNDETG
+336 TNAETG

-359 SWAGDYVTGMLGK
+359 NWAGDYVTGMLSK
-372 GQALGELGYNE
+372 GQALGDLGYNE
-383 AGFAYTGDLE
+383 AGFAYEGDLS

-403 NIGLATLSAPNQ
+403 NIGLASLGAPSQ
-415 MGTFRP
+415 MGTFQP
-421 QDAQQFMN
+421 TQANLDPYMN
-429 PYTQEVIDR
+429 PYQQEVINR
-438 TASDMRRQSQ
+438 TAADMTRQDQ
-448 IDALQQQQQLT
+448 INQLQQRQQLT

-471 LRAEMANNLSRGIA
+471 LRAESASNLSRNIG
-485 DMSAEQR
+485 DMAAEQR
-492 AANFNQAMD
+492 ALNFNQAMD
-501 RGIMA
+501 RGIA
-506 QKDINQY
+506 SQKDVNQY

-526 DLRAI
+526 DLRGI
-531 DQERIAAEYGQ
+531 DQERIAAEYAQ

-549 PYKQVQYMQSLLQ
+549 PYKQVQYLQSLLQ

-567 AQTTTYSEPSAYDK
+567 AQSTTYSEPSPYDK
-581 LMQGAAA
+581 LKQGEAA
-588 VDEVS
+588 VQEVE
-593 DYLTQSDPDQG
+593 DYLTKSDPDEG

-611 SDYFEAGSGG
+611 ADYFDAGSGG
-621 AGEYE
+621 GGEYE

-641 VRWNNGNH
+641 VRWNNGNT